1 MTDNGRTTTEFVRNE
16 KNKKDEYRRRKSH
29 RGKLEVTKTGSKQT
43 GRIEMSK
50 RPAGQDIIQFFKLL
64 VIL

>member
-16 KNKKDEYRRRKSH
+16 QNKKDEYRRKKSH

-43 GRIEMSK
+43 GK
-50 RPAGQDIIQFFKLL
+50 N
-64 VIL
+64 